1 MRIRIMPQKI
11 LVVDDSPT
19 ELTLM
24 TLPLKEAGYA
34 VVTAIDGED
43 AINKVLSENPD
54 LVVLDVVMPK
64 KNGFQVCREIRTRLG
79 KAALPVIMLTTKQEA
94 SDKFWGLKQG
104 ANEYMSKPFSPED
117 LLAAVRRFI

>member
-1 MRIRIMPQKI
+1 MAQKI

-24 TLPLKEAGYA
+24 SIPLKEAGYW

-43 AINKVLSENPD
+43 AINKITAENPD

-64 KNGFQVCREIRTRLG
+64 KNGYQVCREIRTRLG
-79 KAALPVIMLTTKQEA
+79 RPTLPVIMLTTKNEA

-104 ANEYMSKPFSPED
+104 ANEYMTKPFNRDE
-117 LLAAVRRFI
+117 LLATVKRLL

>member
-1 MRIRIMPQKI
+1 MAQKI

-24 TLPLKEAGYA
+24 SNPLREAGYW

-43 AINKVLSENPD
+43 AINKVVAENPD

-64 KNGFQVCREIRTRLG
+64 KNGYQVCREIRTRLG
-79 KAALPVIMLTTKQEA
+79 RDKLPVIMLTTKNEP

-104 ANEYMSKPFSPED
+104 ANEYMSKPFRPDE
-117 LLAAVRRFI
+117 LLATIRRLI

>member
-1 MRIRIMPQKI
+1 MAQKI

-24 TLPLKEAGYA
+24 SLPLRDAGYW

-43 AINKVLSENPD
+43 AINKVIAENPD

-64 KNGFQVCREIRTRLG
+64 KNGYQVCREIRTRL
-79 KAALPVIMLTTKQEA
+79 ARPNLPVIMLTTKNEA

-104 ANEYMSKPFSPED
+104 ANEYMSKPFRPEE
-117 LLAAVRRFI
+117 LLATVRRLL

>member
-1 MRIRIMPQKI
+1 MPQKI

-24 TLPLKEAGYA
+24 SRPLKEAGYW

-43 AINKVLSENPD
+43 AISKVMSENPD

-79 KAALPVIMLTTKQEA
+79 KANLPVIMLTTKNEA

-104 ANEYMSKPFSPED
+104 ANEYMSKPFSPEE
-117 LLAAVRRFI
+117 LLSTVRRFI

>member
-1 MRIRIMPQKI
+1 MAQKI

-24 TLPLKEAGYA
+24 SAPLREAGYW
-34 VVTAIDGED
+34 VVTAVDGED
-43 AINKVLSENPD
+43 AISKVVSENPD

-64 KNGFQVCREIRTRLG
+64 KNGFQVCREIRTKLG
-79 KAALPVIMLTTKQEA
+79 REKLPVIMLTTKSEA

-104 ANEYMSKPFSPED
+104 ANEYMSKPFRGDE
-117 LLAAVRRFI
+117 LLATVKRLL

>member
-1 MRIRIMPQKI
+1 MVQKI
-11 LVVDDSPT
+11 LIVDDSPT

-24 TLPLKEAGYA
+24 GNPLREAGFQ

-43 AINKVLSENPD
+43 AIAKVTAENPD

-79 KAALPVIMLTTKQEA
+79 RPTLPVIMLTTKNEA

-104 ANEYMSKPFSPED
+104 ANEYMAKPFSGQELVSTVKR
-117 LLAAVRRFI
+117 LLY

>member
-1 MRIRIMPQKI
+1 MAQKI

-24 TLPLKEAGYA
+24 SNPLKEAGYW

-43 AINKVLSENPD
+43 AISKVVAENPD

-64 KNGFQVCREIRTRLG
+64 KNGYQVCREIRTRLG
-79 KAALPVIMLTTKQEA
+79 KTTLPVIMLTTKNEA

-104 ANEYMSKPFSPED
+104 ANEYMSKPFSRDE
-117 LLAAVRRFI
+117 LLATVKRLI

>member
-1 MRIRIMPQKI
+1 MTQKI

-19 ELTLM
+19 ELTLVCKALQ
-24 TLPLKEAGYA
+24 TDGYTI
-34 VVTAIDGED
+34 VTAVDGED
-43 AINKVLSENPD
+43 ALVKVQSENPD

-79 KAALPVIMLTTKQEA
+79 RPTLPVIMLTTKNEA

-104 ANEYMSKPFSPED
+104 ANEYLSKPFAPEE
-117 LLAAVRRFI
+117 LLSTVKKLL

>member
-1 MRIRIMPQKI
+1 MAQKI

-24 TLPLKEAGYA
+24 SMPLREAGYW
-34 VVTAIDGED
+34 VVTAVDGED
-43 AINKVLSENPD
+43 AINKVISENPD
-54 LVVLDVVMPK
+54 LVILDVVMPK

-79 KAALPVIMLTTKQEA
+79 KEKLPVIMLTTKNEA

-104 ANEYMSKPFSPED
+104 ANEYMSKPFKGED
-117 LLAAVRRFI
+117 LVAKVRRLL

>member
-1 MRIRIMPQKI
+1 MPQKI

-24 TLPLKEAGYA
+24 SQPLKDAGYW

-43 AINKVLSENPD
+43 AINKVVSENPD

-79 KAALPVIMLTTKQEA
+79 KQTLPVIMLTTKQEA

-104 ANEYMSKPFSPED
+104 ANEYMSKPFSRED

>member
-1 MRIRIMPQKI
+1 MPQKI

-19 ELTLM
+19 ELALM
-24 TLPLKEAGYA
+24 SLPLKEAGYW

-43 AINKVLSENPD
+43 AINKVVSENPD

-79 KAALPVIMLTTKQEA
+79 KLTLPVIMLTTKQEA

-104 ANEYMSKPFSPED
+104 ANEYMSKPFSREE

>member
-1 MRIRIMPQKI
+1 MPQKI

-19 ELTLM
+19 ELALM
-24 TLPLKEAGYA
+24 SMPLREAGYWVITA
-34 VVTAIDGED
+34 VDGED
-43 AINKVLSENPD
+43 ALQKVIVESPD

-64 KNGFQVCREIRTRLG
+64 KNGFQVCREIRTRLSRPN
-79 KAALPVIMLTTKQEA
+79 LPVIMLTTKQEA

-104 ANEYMSKPFSPED
+104 ANEYMSKPFSRED

>member
-1 MRIRIMPQKI
+1 MPPKI

-19 ELTLM
+19 ELLLM
-24 TLPLKEAGYA
+24 SAPLKDAGYW

-43 AINKVLSENPD
+43 AISKVTSENPD

-64 KNGFQVCREIRTRLG
+64 KNGFQVCREIRTKLG
-79 KAALPVIMLTTKQEA
+79 KPSLPVIMLTTKQEA

-104 ANEYMSKPFSPED
+104 ANEYMSKPFTREE
-117 LLAAVRRFI
+117 LLAAVRRFL

>member
-1 MRIRIMPQKI
+1 MTQKI
-11 LVVDDSPT
+11 LIVDDSPT

-24 TLPLKEAGYA
+24 GNPLREAGYM

-43 AINKVLSENPD
+43 AINKVVSESPD

-64 KNGFQVCREIRTRLG
+64 KNGFQVCREIRTRLA
-79 KAALPVIMLTTKQEA
+79 KPDLPVIMLTTKNEA

-104 ANEYMSKPFSPED
+104 ANEYMAKPFSSQD
-117 LLAAVRRFI
+117 LLSTVKRLLY